1 MSERKRLHISP
12 LNESLL
18 PMVLGP
24 SILNQAPNVSY
35 HTLQAFPE
43 RNYGYVD
50 LPIMEADKIKKRL
63 NGSILKGSKMK
74 VEEARPL
81 RQVQKPVGEEVTNI
95 DEPRGKKARKAKRK
109 TKREEGALLGYELP
123 DNRKVKRGWTEPAS
137 TVQGSKGNKD
147 KTGKKSKL
155 QKSTFTEEPECLFK
169 TKLAPNT
176 VTLVDR
182 SSTEVSASKKRKRG
196 QADREITVHE
206 FANTTKHA
214 SFLRD
219 NNTSQKSKATTEYVD
234 GKGWI
239 DGDGMIVEKEVKRD
253 VAESSSSK
261 DGHLADVK
269 KSSSELVNG
278 KKQKAQDV
286 HRQCTPSNAAE
297 VVIEDDDETSSSGIS
312 SESESEDDDGGSIA
326 SSVNN
331 NPSTS
336 IDKPKSTGISS
347 TIDDH
352 KTAGPPPKQDAAM
365 QDQIDK
371 AVPTNAEAS
380 DGVAISKE
388 VHPLEALFKRP
399 ANSAIKT
406 PRKPTLEVH
415 TSFSFFGSPAEIP
428 PGTASLTIP
437 QTPFTKLDFRQ
448 RRQRSAAPTPDTA
461 APGKTFGDLFDRP
474 TPEGDEFDTVDED
487 DVDEEDGTAIE
498 PPTQASKEEDAN
510 SEAPQSDFAKW
521 FWEHRGETNRA
532 WKRRR
537 REAAKEKRKSDNKMR

>member
-24 SILNQAPNVSY
+24 SILNQASSVSY

-74 VEEARPL
+74 VDEARPL
-81 RQVQKPVGEEVTNI
+81 KQVQKPVGEEIPNI
-95 DEPRGKKARKAKRK
+95 DEPPGKKARKAKRK
-109 TKREEGALLGYELP
+109 AKREEGVSVGYELP
-123 DNRKVKRGWTEPAS
+123 DNRKVKRGWTESAS
-137 TVQGSKGNKD
+137 TVQSSKGNKD
-147 KTGKKSKL
+147 RKGKKSKL
-155 QKSTFTEEPECLFK
+155 QKSTFTEKPECLFK

-176 VTLVDR
+176 VTLAEKP
-182 SSTEVSASKKRKRG
+182 STEVSASKKRKRG

-219 NNTSQKSKATTEYVD
+219 KTTSQKSKAVTEYVD

-239 DGDGMIVEKEVKRD
+239 DGDSMVVEKEVKRD
-253 VAESSSSK
+253 VAESSSNK
-261 DGHLADVK
+261 DGHLSEVK
-269 KSSSELVNG
+269 KSSRELVNG

-286 HRQCTPSNAAE
+286 DRHSTPSNAVE
-297 VVIEDDDETSSSGIS
+297 VVNEDDDETSSSGTS
-312 SESESEDDDGGSIA
+312 SESESEDDGGSSIE
-326 SSVNN
+326 SSANN
-331 NPSTS
+331 NPPTS
-336 IDKPKSTGISS
+336 INKTKSTDVSS
-347 TIDDH
+347 VIDDH
-352 KTAGPPPKQDAAM
+352 EIAGPPPEQDAAM
-365 QDQIDK
+365 QNQTDK
-371 AVPTNAEAS
+371 EVPASAEAS
-380 DGVAISKE
+380 DAVTISKE
-388 VHPLEALFKRP
+388 IHPLEALFKRP
-399 ANSAIKT
+399 AKSVIKT

-415 TSFSFFGSPAEIP
+415 TSFSFFDSPAEIP

-461 APGKTFGDLFDRP
+461 APDKTFGDLLDRP
-474 TPEGDEFDTVDED
+474 TPESDEFDTVDDD
-487 DVDEEDGTAIE
+487 DVDDEDGTAIE
-498 PPTQASKEEDAN
+498 PPTQALNEEDPN
-510 SEAPQSDFAKW
+510 GEAPQSDFAKW

-537 REAAKEKRKSDNKMR
+537 REAAKEKRKSDNKSR